1 MAWNGTDFVDGN
13 LAGTPV
19 DLKIG
24 DVEGDPRA
32 GWVADAETAD
42 GGIEVDKMMRN
53 LGYMKGPA
61 SCFLLNGNILL
72 RDFYK
77 SLRYIVGQ
85 YRFTDYGEHKLRA
98 RNVDFSGR
106 EFSIDYFELIP
117 VDMIR
122 DEDRY

>member
-1 MAWNGTDFVDGN
+1 
-13 LAGTPV
+13 
-19 DLKIG
+19 
-24 DVEGDPRA
+24 
-32 GWVADAETAD
+32 
-42 GGIEVDKMMRN
+42 
-53 LGYMKGPA
+53 MKGPA